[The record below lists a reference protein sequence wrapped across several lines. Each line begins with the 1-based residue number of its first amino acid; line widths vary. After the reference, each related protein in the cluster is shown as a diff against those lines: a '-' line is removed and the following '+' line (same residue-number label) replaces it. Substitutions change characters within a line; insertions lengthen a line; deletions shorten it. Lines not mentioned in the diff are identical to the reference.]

1 MTRSTSRRKIF
12 TSKTQR
18 QALADVWV
26 DKLNISSTHRDA
38 KISELSGGNQ
48 QKVMISKAL
57 VQEPELVIFDEPTR
71 GVDVGTIPV
80 IHQTIRN
87 LAKEGKAVLVISS
100 YLPEVLSIG
109 DRILVARQGRIVE
122 EFDAATASEDKIMY
136 AAIH

>member
-1 MTRSTSRRKIF
+1 
-12 TSKTQR
+12 
-18 QALADVWV
+18 
-26 DKLNISSTHRDA
+26 
-38 KISELSGGNQ
+38 
-48 QKVMISKAL
+48 MISKAL